1 MSLNANLEQRIAD
14 AYAEGR
20 ARFGD
25 LGLERESYSNR
36 VHAIVEKYLGTD
48 PPDNAAADFVKALHG
63 RDLYLATAC
72 AQESLGMTGAARSS
86 GLQYRGIAWKTLEL
100 NYRGFISDL
109 TRFFFRKS
117 FVAQDIAD
125 NILADLFF
133 PDRTGTSRIVSY
145 DGRSSLNTWLRVV
158 VCNQA
163 INVKRRNSYSQ
174 TIETIPEIPDFPAWK
189 KVDQIV
195 RLRRYETPFRKAL
208 AAACIHLPPRDRLL
222 LLWRYQEGLRLGQ
235 IAQILGIH
243 QSNVTRQL
251 DRVTSRFRNHVIS
264 LLRKEHGLSRRAIQ
278 ECLSD
283 IVDNPIHTAGILE
296 FLSTADKEERRAAPG
311 ASANP
316 KTELG
321 VMSPRSVRPTSV
333 LHDELR
339 RAR

>member
-1 MSLNANLEQRIAD
+1 MSLNTNLEQRIAD
-14 AYAEGR
+14 AYAEGY
-20 ARFGD
+20 AQFGD
-25 LGLERESYSNR
+25 LGLELESYSNR
-36 VHAIVEKYLGTD
+36 VHAILEKYLGAD
-48 PPDNAAADFVKALHG
+48 PLDNAVVDFVRVLHG

-72 AQESLGMTGAARSS
+72 AQESLGMTGVGRSPS
-86 GLQYRGIAWKTLEL
+86 LQYSGIAWKTLEL

-208 AAACIHLPPRDRLL
+208 AAACMHLPPRDRLL
-222 LLWRYQEGLRLGQ
+222 LLWRYQEGRRLGE

-264 LLRKEHGLSRRAIQ
+264 LLRKEHGLSGRAIQ
-278 ECLSD
+278 ECLSE
-283 IVDNPIHTAGILE
+283 IVENPIHTAGILE
-296 FLSTADKEERRAAPG
+296 FLSTTGKEERRAAPV
-311 ASANP
+311 ASTNSE
-316 KTELG
+316 TELG
-321 VMSPRSVRPTSV
+321 VGPRSVRPASMS
-333 LHDELR
+333 HHELR